1 MGKPV
6 GSIVFPDKD
15 DSCGKS
21 ALCRDPPSVR
31 RTAILLLPI
40 VRIKNVKLAEKVSG
54 FLRSGV
60 FLRSQWT
67 VIVFQG
73 FENLNQ
79 VHRRKNSIYTIWKS
93 CAIDGIHTCSY
104 ILLLCNH
111 WRSGQISRWRWTT
124 KLNLFR
130 DIITAATSWI
140 NLTLCFES

>member
-6 GSIVFPDKD
+6 GSIVFPGKD

-21 ALCRDPPSVR
+21 ARCRAPPSVR

-79 VHRRKNSIYTIWKS
+79 VHRRKDSVYIIWKS

-111 WRSGQISRWRWTT
+111 WRSGQFSRWRWTT
-124 KLNLFR
+124 KSNLSR